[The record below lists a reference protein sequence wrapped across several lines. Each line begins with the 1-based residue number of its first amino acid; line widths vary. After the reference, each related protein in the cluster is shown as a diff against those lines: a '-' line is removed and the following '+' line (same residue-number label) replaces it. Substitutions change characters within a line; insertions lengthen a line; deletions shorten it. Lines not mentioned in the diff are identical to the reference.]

1 MRFWL
6 ILIFAGALSL
16 LAGVTTRQW
25 LADSLAVPIKEP
37 LLVDLEGKAHT
48 LSEWK
53 GRVVV
58 VNFWA
63 TWCPPCRE
71 EMPDFAAIQSE
82 FEQQGLSFIGVA
94 IDDPLV
100 VKAYLAEHPV
110 NYPILVGGSDV
121 PAWADSLGNEI
132 SALPFSVVLDRK
144 GQLRHAHIGRF
155 HHQQILDQVK
165 PLLTPK

>member
-6 ILIFAGALSL
+6 LLILAGSLALS
-16 LAGVTTRQW
+16 AGVFTRQW
-25 LADSLAVPIKEP
+25 LMMSSAASIKEP

-48 LSEWK
+48 LAEWK

-71 EMPDFAAIQSE
+71 EMPDFTQIQSE
-82 FEQQGLSFIGVA
+82 FDRQGVSFIGIA

-121 PAWADSLGNEI
+121 PAWADRLGNEI

-144 GQLRHAHIGRF
+144 GQQIHAHIGRF

-165 PLLTPK
+165 PLLLP

>member
-6 ILIFAGALSL
+6 LLILAGSLALS
-16 LAGVTTRQW
+16 AGVFTRQW
-25 LADSLAVPIKEP
+25 LMMSSAASIKEP

-48 LSEWK
+48 LAEWK

-58 VNFWA
+58 LNFWA

-71 EMPDFAAIQSE
+71 EMPDFTQIQSE
-82 FEQQGLSFIGVA
+82 FDRQGVSFIGIA

-121 PAWADSLGNEI
+121 PAWADRLGNEI

-144 GQLRHAHIGRF
+144 GQQIHAHIGRF
-155 HHQQILDQVK
+155 HHQQILEQVK
-165 PLLTPK
+165 PLLLP